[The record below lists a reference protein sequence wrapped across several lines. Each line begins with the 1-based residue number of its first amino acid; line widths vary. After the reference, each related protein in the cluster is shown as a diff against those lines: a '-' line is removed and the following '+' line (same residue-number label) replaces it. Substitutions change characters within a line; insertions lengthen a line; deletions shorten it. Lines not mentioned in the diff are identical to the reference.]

1 MQGDFASSLDSPT
14 DLGVVVGAH
23 SHTVDWGAGSVASGD
38 VLIGS
43 LADSGL
49 TDRVSLSSMMG
60 VFDSSIAL
68 ADGSHF
74 GDAVKGTSGVVIGNT
89 LNLMVGSPR
98 TSGHSGSFWFF
109 LTSTEIQAAGEIGF
123 PLSSSHSR
131 YVELPDSS
139 DASFR
144 LFGSCFDVADNDKDG
159 LSEVV
164 VGAPG
169 SQTLFAASGASG
181 SFTYGG
187 AVWVIGLT
195 RVSDAIESRFAH
207 QINAAAMSDLGY
219 SMEDTAEFGYSVVTY
234 QSTDTNLTL
243 LVGAPGTNNNQGSVL
258 LVDVSYTSS
267 SFTVNTIIEISPHSS
282 VPSGARFGSSLAIMP
297 DFDFDGFPEVLI
309 GASGDGGTGAAYLS
323 SFANINFDFF
333 TPEGSA
339 YRRAELSTFSAIGN
353 SAIPSD
359 FSLSSGDNLGESAVF
374 LGDVDAD
381 EKAEFALGSPAANG
395 NDGAMYVFSVPIP
408 AFAPSPE
415 PASGGGGGGGAGIPA
430 WIAGPILGAFA
441 LPALFML
448 MRRNSKNK
456 DARLKKAFMKN
467 FGEGPQEVSH
477 KTQYCPMSIV

>member
-1 MQGDFASSLDSPT
+1 VLIIPDSEFSRIITGDGTIGWSSQKQLEVPNEMQGDFASSLDSPT

-187 AVWVIGLT
+187 AVWVIG
-195 RVSDAIESRFAH
+195 ECH
-207 QINAAAMSDLGY
+207 
-219 SMEDTAEFGYSVVTY
+219 
-234 QSTDTNLTL
+234 
-243 LVGAPGTNNNQGSVL
+243 LVK
-258 LVDVSYTSS
+258 
-267 SFTVNTIIEISPHSS
+267 
-282 VPSGARFGSSLAIMP
+282 
-297 DFDFDGFPEVLI
+297 
-309 GASGDGGTGAAYLS
+309 
-323 SFANINFDFF
+323 
-333 TPEGSA
+333 
-339 YRRAELSTFSAIGN
+339 
-353 SAIPSD
+353 
-359 FSLSSGDNLGESAVF
+359 F
-374 LGDVDAD
+374 LGFLNCCLQA
-381 EKAEFALGSPAANG
+381 
-395 NDGAMYVFSVPIP
+395 
-408 AFAPSPE
+408 
-415 PASGGGGGGGAGIPA
+415 
-430 WIAGPILGAFA
+430 
-441 LPALFML
+441 
-448 MRRNSKNK
+448 
-456 DARLKKAFMKN
+456 
-467 FGEGPQEVSH
+467 
-477 KTQYCPMSIV
+477 